1 MMFFEKILD
10 TLEESKL
17 PDNGDPGAIISI
29 FKEMINTYFKKNSVN
44 INISIIKT
52 LYDWQ
57 DRREHID
64 VTRQSESNF
73 NRSLK
78 LFNKIFKVS
87 EDNLTDDYFY
97 STFYTKYT
105 QEHPGK
111 KLQSSPFKFIKNS
124 TEYSE
129 YYQKIKQLSELV
141 FSDFKLDE
149 YYKTNIILH
158 LFGNKADDLHNLI
171 DNIINNDDI
180 IILYNSTDHISSFY
194 SHKNSDESYEFYYI
208 NSNLEKTIHKSHYTD
223 IKRIITAFSRYFIF
237 QDKIIGEKFFFTPL
251 DEELYLFEP
260 FNEITLSDVQQQ
272 HGTCFLYSSLLTI
285 SLLLYKN
292 FNTITYKLQDEFLPL
307 QKPYFE
313 INNDQSYI
321 LYKKQIPQIFQL
333 FFYYAYDM
341 FIKIVSTNLSTKNKE
356 LTYNNFIYASLN
368 NVYYSYHTFYNRNKL
383 YDIFNNK
390 LITPKEYVEYLNDI
404 YQKII
409 KSYSLNNEVNIHINT
424 KENKQEKLIINNI
437 NEFENFNEKTMFWHY
452 PQEYK
457 FMHDNI
463 YNLINDFDKIDIK
476 NLYLGNFNDLFEKS
490 PTEYNN
496 VYYYKNRRVVKFT
509 NYNIF
514 IPFGYTYDQFI
525 DIKLMEHSKAYS
537 VDEEKILTYEDIK
550 NKIFEEFELDKKDYN
565 KNYNTIQKLY
575 NTIEKSDVK
584 NIINNIYEFR
594 KLFIHRY
601 LSLFNFL
608 NIKLDNNSFNLI
620 EEFLI
625 LNFLATFYMYY
636 ILDKIITFSGSSF
649 NYNLC

>member
-44 INISIIKT
+44 FNISIIKT

-223 IKRIITAFSRYFIF
+223 IKRIITAFIRYFIF

-251 DEELYLFEP
+251 DEELYLF
-260 FNEITLSDVQQQ
+260 
-272 HGTCFLYSSLLTI
+272 
-285 SLLLYKN
+285 
-292 FNTITYKLQDEFLPL
+292 
-307 QKPYFE
+307 
-313 INNDQSYI
+313 
-321 LYKKQIPQIFQL
+321 
-333 FFYYAYDM
+333 
-341 FIKIVSTNLSTKNKE
+341 
-356 LTYNNFIYASLN
+356 
-368 NVYYSYHTFYNRNKL
+368 
-383 YDIFNNK
+383 
-390 LITPKEYVEYLNDI
+390 
-404 YQKII
+404 
-409 KSYSLNNEVNIHINT
+409 
-424 KENKQEKLIINNI
+424 
-437 NEFENFNEKTMFWHY
+437 
-452 PQEYK
+452 
-457 FMHDNI
+457 
-463 YNLINDFDKIDIK
+463 
-476 NLYLGNFNDLFEKS
+476 
-490 PTEYNN
+490 
-496 VYYYKNRRVVKFT
+496 
-509 NYNIF
+509 
-514 IPFGYTYDQFI
+514 
-525 DIKLMEHSKAYS
+525 
-537 VDEEKILTYEDIK
+537 
-550 NKIFEEFELDKKDYN
+550 
-565 KNYNTIQKLY
+565 
-575 NTIEKSDVK
+575 
-584 NIINNIYEFR
+584 
-594 KLFIHRY
+594 
-601 LSLFNFL
+601 
-608 NIKLDNNSFNLI
+608 
-620 EEFLI
+620 
-625 LNFLATFYMYY
+625 
-636 ILDKIITFSGSSF
+636 
-649 NYNLC
+649 